1 MTMAEWDA
9 DARQPSLYD
18 ICQVLK
24 ELRTQV
30 DTFKGKS
37 RKRMTDLLNDIDSYQ
52 HCKSEIHDSGC
63 YLSIQIRFVSPR

>member
-9 DARQPSLYD
+9 DAHQPSLYD

-52 HCKSEIHDSGC
+52 LCKSEDTTMILDA
-63 YLSIQIRFVSPR
+63 I

>member
-37 RKRMTDLLNDIDSYQ
+37 RKRMTATNTASQRYMILDAI
-52 HCKSEIHDSGC
+52 
-63 YLSIQIRFVSPR
+63 